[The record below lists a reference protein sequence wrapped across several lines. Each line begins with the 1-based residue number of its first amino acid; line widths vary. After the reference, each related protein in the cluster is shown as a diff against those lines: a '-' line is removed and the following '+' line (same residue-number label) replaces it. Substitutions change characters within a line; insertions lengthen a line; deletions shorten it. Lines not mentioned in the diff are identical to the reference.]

1 MKIHHPSEKTLV
13 LIKPD
18 GLMRGLAGEIIK
30 RFEQRG
36 LKIIALKLQ
45 KPPLSHIRKH
55 YRTDD
60 KQLLAMGNRT
70 IETCKTYKVDVK
82 KTMGTQDPGKI
93 GKLVWQW
100 NVDFLSSGPLVA
112 MVVSGV
118 NAVEVVRK
126 IVGDTIPQNAAAG
139 TIRGDFT
146 VDSVILANANKRA
159 MRNII
164 HASGDKR
171 EAQREITHWFRKGE
185 IYSYTRADEKLMFE

>member
-18 GLMRGLAGEIIK
+18 GLMRGIVGEIIK

-36 LKIIALKLQ
+36 FKIVAMKMQ

-60 KQLLAMGNRT
+60 RQLSAMGNRT
-70 IETCKTYKVDVK
+70 IETCKAYKIDVK
-82 KTMGTQDPGKI
+82 KTMGTTDPRKI
-93 GKLVWQW
+93 GRLVWKW
-100 NVDFLSSGPLVA
+100 NVNFLSSGPIVA

-126 IVGDTIPQNAAAG
+126 IIGDTIPQNAAAG

-146 VDSVILANANKRA
+146 IDSVILANSRGRA

-164 HASGDKR
+164 HASGDPK
-171 EAQREITHWFRKGE
+171 EARREIAHWFRKGE
-185 IYSYTRADEKLMFE
+185 IYSYFRADEGLMFE